1 LLRSDGGTVTRAP
14 QIDAG
19 LQTQLE
25 LARQVQLRLL
35 PDRRCC
41 LSDWEVAFSY
51 ESAGFVSG
59 DYVDLIPAGA
69 DAFYFALGD
78 VSGKGVAAS
87 MLMSHLHATLRTL
100 LPSNRTIEEVVT
112 TASSTFCQSA
122 LPAQFATFVLGKADR
137 SGNVELVNAGHNP
150 ILLVEGA
157 EVEIIAAA
165 SLPLGMF
172 CSTDFTSVRP
182 SVGSESTLFL
192 YSDGITESTDETGN
206 EFDLNRLAETLLQS
220 RNRLPSDLLIT
231 IQRTII
237 AFTNGAQPS
246 DDRTMLALRWSPKRN
261 LNSAT
266 LQCLVPL
273 HRKFRTFDHGRGDHE
288 P

>member
-1 LLRSDGGTVTRAP
+1 MTTTSQVEGD
-14 QIDAG
+14 

-35 PDRRCC
+35 PERRCC

-112 TASSTFCQSA
+112 IASSTFCQSA
-122 LPAQFATFVLGKADR
+122 LPAQFATLVLGKADR

-150 ILLVEGA
+150 LLLVEGA
-157 EVEIIAAA
+157 EVEIVAAA

-172 CSTDFTSVRP
+172 CSTDFTSVRR
-182 SVGSESTLFL
+182 SVSPESTLFL

-206 EFDLNRLAETLLQS
+206 EFDLSRLAETLLQS
-220 RNRLPSDLLIT
+220 RNRLPSELVET

-237 AFTNGAQPS
+237 GFTNGAQPS
-246 DDRTMLALRWSPKRN
+246 DDRTMLALRWSPK
-261 LNSAT
+261 
-266 LQCLVPL
+266 
-273 HRKFRTFDHGRGDHE
+273 GI
-288 P
+288 

>member
-1 LLRSDGGTVTRAP
+1 LLRSNGGTVTIAL
-14 QIDAG
+14 QTDAG
-19 LQTQLE
+19 LQAQLE

-51 ESAGFVSG
+51 ESAGFVSGDG

-122 LPAQFATFVLGKADR
+122 LPAQFATLVLGKADHN
-137 SGNVELVNAGHNP
+137 GNVELVNAGHNP
-150 ILLVEGA
+150 VLLVEGA
-157 EVEIIAAA
+157 EVEVIAAA

-172 CSTDFTSVRP
+172 CSTEFANVKRHVSA
-182 SVGSESTLFL
+182 ESALFL
-192 YSDGITESTDETGN
+192 YSDGVTESTDEAGN
-206 EFDLNRLAETLLQS
+206 EFDQNRLAKTLLQS
-220 RNRLPSDLLIT
+220 RNLPPTGVVET
-231 IQRTII
+231 IQRTIGRY
-237 AFTNGAQPS
+237 TNGAQPS
-246 DDRTMLALRWSPKRN
+246 DDRTMLALRWSPK
-261 LNSAT
+261 
-266 LQCLVPL
+266 
-273 HRKFRTFDHGRGDHE
+273 GI
-288 P
+288 

>member
-1 LLRSDGGTVTRAP
+1 MTIAIQTDDGVQA
-14 QIDAG
+14 
-19 LQTQLE
+19 QLE

-100 LPSNRTIEEVVT
+100 LPSDWTIEEVVA

-122 LPAQFATFVLGKADR
+122 LPAQFATLVLGKADR

-150 ILLVEGA
+150 VLLVEGA

-172 CSTDFTSVRP
+172 CSTDFTSVRRRVSP
-182 SVGSESTLFL
+182 ESTLFL
-192 YSDGITESTDETGN
+192 YSDGITESADRTGN
-206 EFDLNRLAETLLQS
+206 EFDQKRLAETLLQS
-220 RNRLPSDLLIT
+220 RNRLPSELVET

-237 AFTNGAQPS
+237 SFTNGAQPS
-246 DDRTMLALRWSPKRN
+246 DDRTMLALRWSPK
-261 LNSAT
+261 
-266 LQCLVPL
+266 
-273 HRKFRTFDHGRGDHE
+273 GI
-288 P
+288 

>member
-1 LLRSDGGTVTRAP
+1 MLWPDLLRSNGGTVTIGP

-25 LARQVQLRLL
+25 LAQQVQLRLL
-35 PDRRCC
+35 PERRCC

-69 DAFYFALGD
+69 HAFYFALGD

-122 LPAQFATFVLGKADR
+122 LPAQFATLVLGKADR
-137 SGNVELVNAGHNP
+137 RGNVELVNAGHNP
-150 ILLVEGA
+150 VLLVEGA
-157 EVEIIAAA
+157 KVEVIAAA

-172 CSTDFTSVRP
+172 CSTEFASVKRRVSP
-182 SVGSESTLFL
+182 ESTLFL
-192 YSDGITESTDETGN
+192 YSDGITESTDEAGN
-206 EFDLNRLAETLLQS
+206 EFDQNRLAETLLQS
-220 RNRLPSDLLIT
+220 GDLLPSAVVET
-231 IQRTII
+231 IQRTIVRY
-237 AFTNGAQPS
+237 TDGAEPS
-246 DDRTMLALRWSPKRN
+246 DDRTMLALRWSPK
-261 LNSAT
+261 
-266 LQCLVPL
+266 
-273 HRKFRTFDHGRGDHE
+273 GI
-288 P
+288 

>member
-1 LLRSDGGTVTRAP
+1 MTPTSHVEED
-14 QIDAG
+14 

-25 LARQVQLRLL
+25 LAQQVQMRLL

-69 DAFYFALGD
+69 DEFYFALSD
-78 VSGKGVAAS
+78 LSGKGVAAS

-100 LPSNRTIEEVVT
+100 LASNRTIEDVVT
-112 TASSTFCQSA
+112 IASSTFCQSA
-122 LPAQFATFVLGKADR
+122 LPAQFATLVLGKADR

-150 ILLVEGA
+150 VLLVEGA

-172 CSTDFTSVRP
+172 CSTDFTSVQR
-182 SVGSESTLFL
+182 SVSPESALFL
-192 YSDGITESTDETGN
+192 YSDGITESTDEAGN
-206 EFDLNRLAETLLQS
+206 EFDQNRLAETLFQS
-220 RNRLPSDLLIT
+220 RNRLPSELVET

-237 AFTNGAQPS
+237 GFTNGAQPS
-246 DDRTMLALRWSPKRN
+246 DDRTMLALRWSPK
-261 LNSAT
+261 
-266 LQCLVPL
+266 
-273 HRKFRTFDHGRGDHE
+273 GI
-288 P
+288 

>member
-1 LLRSDGGTVTRAP
+1 MMTTSQVEGELR
-14 QIDAG
+14 
-19 LQTQLE
+19 TQLE

-35 PDRRCC
+35 PERRCC
-41 LSDWEVAFSY
+41 LNHWEVAFSY
-51 ESAGFVSG
+51 ESAGYVSG

-122 LPAQFATFVLGKADR
+122 LPAQFATLVLGKADR

-150 ILLVEGA
+150 ALLVEGA
-157 EVEIIAAA
+157 EVEFIAAA

-172 CSTDFTSVRP
+172 CSTDFTSIRR
-182 SVGSESTLFL
+182 SVSAESTLFL

-206 EFDLNRLAETLLQS
+206 EFDQNRLAKTLLQS
-220 RNRLPSDLLIT
+220 RNLLPSAVVET

-237 AFTNGAQPS
+237 GFTNGAQPS
-246 DDRTMLALRWSPKRN
+246 DDRTILALRWSPK
-261 LNSAT
+261 
-266 LQCLVPL
+266 
-273 HRKFRTFDHGRGDHE
+273 GI
-288 P
+288 

>member
-1 LLRSDGGTVTRAP
+1 LLQPDLLRSYGVTVTITSQVDPGVQA
-14 QIDAG
+14 Q
-19 LQTQLE
+19 LQLP
-25 LARQVQLRLL
+25 RQVQLRLL

-41 LSDWEVAFSY
+41 HSDWEVAFSY

-122 LPAQFATFVLGKADR
+122 LPAQFATLVLGKADR

-150 ILLVEGA
+150 VLLVEGG
-157 EVEIIAAA
+157 EVEVIAAA

-172 CSTDFTSVRP
+172 CSTEFESVKRRVSP
-182 SVGSESTLFL
+182 ESTLFL
-192 YSDGITESTDETGN
+192 YSDGITESTDEAGN
-206 EFDLNRLAETLLQS
+206 EFDQNCLAETLLQS
-220 RNRLPSDLLIT
+220 GSLRPSGVVET

-237 AFTNGAQPS
+237 RHTNGAQPS
-246 DDRTMLALRWSPKRN
+246 DDRTMLALRWSPK
-261 LNSAT
+261 
-266 LQCLVPL
+266 
-273 HRKFRTFDHGRGDHE
+273 GI
-288 P
+288 

>member
-1 LLRSDGGTVTRAP
+1 MTTTSQVEGD
-14 QIDAG
+14 

-35 PDRRCC
+35 PERRCC

-122 LPAQFATFVLGKADR
+122 LPAQFATLVLGKADR

-150 ILLVEGA
+150 VLLVEGA
-157 EVEIIAAA
+157 EVETIAAA

-172 CSTDFTSVRP
+172 CSTDFASVKRRVSP
-182 SVGSESTLFL
+182 ESTLFL
-192 YSDGITESTDETGN
+192 YSDGITESPNEAGI
-206 EFDLNRLAETLLQS
+206 EFDQNRLAETLLQS
-220 RNRLPSDLLIT
+220 KNRLPSELVET

-237 AFTNGAQPS
+237 GFTNGAQPS
-246 DDRTMLALRWSPKRN
+246 DDRTMLALRWSPK
-261 LNSAT
+261 
-266 LQCLVPL
+266 
-273 HRKFRTFDHGRGDHE
+273 GI
-288 P
+288 